1 MFYAINQKEYLANF
15 LKDTGIQLSN
25 NSTEQSVKP
34 LYALN
39 ITIGGTLI
47 SSLTIQNSSP
57 TIIPAIFCLAWIIHS
72 IAASI
77 DESRIITE
85 FTKLSYFHLKSE
97 WKKDLFLGKINVEK
111 NNAKERKSLY
121 VNFKHYFTW
130 KQ

>member
-15 LKDTGIQLSN
+15 LKDAGIQLSN

-47 SSLTIQNSSP
+47 SSLAIQNSSP

-72 IAASI
+72 IVASI
-77 DESRIITE
+77 AESRIITE
-85 FTKLSYFHLKSE
+85 FTKLSYSHLKSE

-111 NNAKERKSLY
+111 KQCQGKEVLICQ
-121 VNFKHYFTW
+121 F
-130 KQ
+130 